1 MVGCRVL
8 HCRCLDSARQLRS
21 GTGRK
26 ERTVLENASI
36 AKPGQNATTATAQ
49 GPAQASYGYHC
60 AGCAVRSCASSS
72 VTICSHG
79 SSTSSPSSS
88 SQSQSSILCRVRSS
102 SSGSAEGHEA
112 GLSPCPCP
120 AERSLSST
128 DGSGRQALQHLKA
141 SEPALQQTSHIAAE
155 FATPEGDWLDL
166 TGQDPEVS
174 FVILHVCTT
183 APDVVHLPTCQGH
196 MPV

>member
-1 MVGCRVL
+1 M
-8 HCRCLDSARQLRS
+8 
-21 GTGRK
+21 
-26 ERTVLENASI
+26 LENASI